1 MFQVLS
7 FVALRGPVDKS
18 GKCCQRGSHGGA
30 HLGPAEWNCA
40 ATLWNG
46 DSEKQDS
53 SNFLEPGGSRRPAHR
68 SKDLAL
74 KSKY

>member
-53 SNFLEPGGSRRPAHR
+53 SNFLEPGRGNVTSWGTYTV
-68 SKDLAL
+68 AL
-74 KSKY
+74 G